1 VQRWSDEGFALAA
14 AFLRGRQRHTGISET
29 WQIPVALRAAGSKT
43 SVYKILSGDVQTVEM
58 PGCAPWV
65 FANAGGRGY
74 YRAEY
79 GADAFGKMSA
89 EMETSFSPEERIHF
103 LGDAWAMVRA
113 GRLNVGDYL
122 KALQNFQGDRN
133 RAVVDEAI
141 GVIPRIHDAI
151 ASPADRP
158 TFEAWVRKFLE
169 PIASDLGANAVA
181 GEPGDRA
188 ALRTDV
194 LNMLTAYGN
203 EAALIAKAKS
213 TAEEYMRDPSSVDR
227 DLARAALGIIAKTG
241 DAALYD
247 RYMEHIKAAKTP
259 EEYYSYFYALAAFRD
274 PALTKR
280 TFEFVLSPAVRNQ
293 DMGLI
298 NNLFGDDATQAV
310 AWDLLK
316 LHFAELKAKEGA
328 QIGGAGLASIAGQFC
343 DAKMR
348 DESQAFFAAQNIPGA
363 ERPLR
368 NARDRVNSCI
378 ALRILQ
384 QNNLAEYLKK

>member
-1 VQRWSDEGFALAA
+1 VTKVTLTQERFYAEGHFANPV
-14 AFLRGRQRHTGISET
+14 SEV
-29 WQIPVALRAAGSKT
+29 WQIPVALRAAGSKV
-43 SVYKILSGDVQTVEM
+43 SEYKILSAREQTFDM

-79 GADAFGKMSA
+79 DPNAFGKMSA
-89 EMETSFSPEERIHF
+89 EMETTFSPEERIHF

-113 GRLNVGDYL
+113 GQLKVGDYL
-122 KALQNFQGDRN
+122 NAMQNFQGDRN
-133 RAVVDEAI
+133 RAVIDEAI

-151 ASPADRP
+151 ASPVDRP
-158 TFEAWVRKFLE
+158 AFEAWVRKFLT
-169 PIASDLGANAVA
+169 PMTSDIGPVPDGGDSPELGA
-181 GEPGDRA
+181 
-188 ALRTDV
+188 LHTDV
-194 LNMLTAYGN
+194 TNLLTSYGN
-203 EAALIAKAKS
+203 DPALIAKAKS
-213 TAEEYMRDPSSVDR
+213 TAEEYMRDPTSVDR
-227 DLARAALGIIAKTG
+227 DLARAALRTIARAG

-259 EEYYSYFYALAAFRD
+259 DEYYSYFFALTAFRD

-298 NNLFGDDATQAV
+298 NGLFGDDATQAV

-316 LHFAELKAKEGA
+316 FHFAELKAKEGA

-363 ERPLR
+363 ERSLR
-368 NARDRVNSCI
+368 NAKDRVDSCI
-378 ALRILQ
+378 ALRSSQ
-384 QNNLAEYLKK
+384 QGNLAEYLKK